1 MNSTLLAIKERLGI
15 EDVVSSYIKME
26 RAGANFKA
34 RCPFHN
40 EKTPSFFV
48 SPDRDSYYCF
58 GCGAKGDIFTFVEEF
73 EGLDFKGALKLLADK
88 AGVPLDIYSNK
99 NEIPK
104 SEKDKLYEAMEQ
116 ATKFFESKIHSNKD
130 ALQYLI
136 NRGLDLNT
144 IKNFRLGYAEN
155 EWHLL
160 SEHLNQL
167 NFNEE
172 EIEKAGLLKKGE
184 PKEIG
189 GRVPIYDRFRG
200 RIMFPLA
207 DSSGRVIAF
216 SGRLFPEDD
225 KSAKYLN
232 SPETSIFKKSAVLY
246 GLDKAKLSIKKH
258 NFAILVEGQMDLL
271 LSHQAGFQNTVATS
285 GTAFSDELER
295 GNVVSN
301 LGLLRR
307 LSSNLLI
314 AFDGDAAGVKACL
327 RASKIAMS
335 LGMDVKIA
343 SLPQGQDPADVIS
356 KQGKDAWR
364 NIVRNSVS
372 VIEFVLQ
379 KILETTSTSDR
390 KIGLLIKEEV
400 LPFVAILSSQI
411 DQEFFL
417 KKISGK
423 TGIPEGTL
431 KSDLQQAA
439 VQSQSDKKII
449 ESIEQQKKDLAKKD
463 YILRRLIGITFA
475 QKDLDKKNKILAD
488 ILKSSNLTEDLIKK
502 NYEDIREDLIYEAEV
517 FYAGGVDMTRDIEE
531 LLKNLKEETLK
542 EELARKVQEL
552 YSAEES
558 GDDMKIKE
566 ILIQCQ
572 KLSRLIEEIKN
583 SRSV

>member
-116 ATKFFESKIHSNKD
+116 ATKFFESKIHLNKN
-130 ALQYLI
+130 ALQYLL
-136 NRGLDLNT
+136 NRGLDLST
-144 IKNFRLGYAEN
+144 IKNFRLGYAKN

-160 SEHLNQL
+160 SEHLSQL
-167 NFNEE
+167 NFKEE

-463 YILRRLIGITFA
+463 YILRSLIGITFS

-552 YSAEES
+552 YSAEEA

-572 KLSRLIEEIKN
+572 KLSRSIEEIKN